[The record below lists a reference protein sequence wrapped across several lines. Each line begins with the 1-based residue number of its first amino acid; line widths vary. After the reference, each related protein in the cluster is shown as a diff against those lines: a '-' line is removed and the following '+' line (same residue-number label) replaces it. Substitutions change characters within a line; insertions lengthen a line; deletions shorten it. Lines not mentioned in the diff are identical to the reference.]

1 MTAAETPAKP
11 AAKPAA
17 KTAAKK
23 SPAKPVVKP
32 AAAKAAVAQPAPAA
46 VVETTVVETTVV
58 ETAPVVETV
67 AVVAEPIATLA
78 AATPAAAA
86 PAAAP
91 AVVAAVAAVPS
102 LDLIGDKAL
111 KSYEE
116 ASAVAKDALDAVV
129 ASSEVLTQGLQYL
142 GDTVYGLTQQSI
154 DDGIEAGK
162 QILAAKTFRELVDLQ
177 SSLAKTQLDRLL
189 AEAPRLGDLSVKL
202 VEDTVAPLSAS
213 LNAAVDKMV
222 KSAAA

>member
-11 AAKPAA
+11 AAKP
-17 KTAAKK
+17 AAKK

-32 AAAKAAVAQPAPAA
+32 AAAKAAVAQPAPTAIVETA
-46 VVETTVVETTVV
+46 VVETAVVVAEPVVV
-58 ETAPVVETV
+58 ETAPVV
-67 AVVAEPIATLA
+67 AEPIAA
-78 AATPAAAA
+78 PPVVVPAV
-86 PAAAP
+86 AAP
-91 AVVAAVAAVPS
+91 AVAAAVAAVPS
-102 LDLIGDKAL
+102 LDDIGNKAL

-116 ASAVAKDALDAVV
+116 ASVVAKDALDAVV
-129 ASSEVLTQGLQYL
+129 ASSEVLSQGLQYL
-142 GDTVYGLTQQSI
+142 GDAVYGLTQQSI
-154 DDGIEAGK
+154 DDSIEAGK

-177 SSLAKTQLDRLL
+177 SSLAKTQFDRLL

>member
-1 MTAAETPAKP
+1 MTSAETPAKP
-11 AAKPAA
+11 AVKPV
-17 KTAAKK
+17 AKK
-23 SPAKPVVKP
+23 APAKAVAKPV
-32 AAAKAAVAQPAPAA
+32 AAKAAVAPPAPAVPVAPIVAAEPVA
-46 VVETTVVETTVV
+46 V
-58 ETAPVVETV
+58 AAPPVVT
-67 AVVAEPIATLA
+67 AE
-78 AATPAAAA
+78 

-102 LDLIGDKAL
+102 LDQIGGKAL

-116 ASAVAKDALDAVV
+116 ASAVAKEALDAVV
-129 ASSEVLTQGLQYL
+129 ASSEVLSQGLQYL
-142 GDTVYGLTQQSI
+142 GDAVYGLTQQSI

-177 SSLAKTQLDRLL
+177 SSLAKTQFDRLL

-213 LNAAVDKMV
+213 LNAAFDKMV